1 MRDLRRYRELGAFQS
16 AQLRRMPFKMRFLFV
31 AILAAVVAG
40 CSSPVQNSGTPAGA
54 QQPPPASAVLTDS
67 KSWTM
72 ESSVS
77 KRTYQISVALPGGY
91 RQDHPAYPVLY
102 AADANAEFGTV
113 VETARLLSFSKEI
126 PELIIVGIGY
136 PNPGQGFKASNAART
151 LDLTPT
157 ADPAWVREF
166 AKGSLAQGVPP
177 AEASGGAA
185 EFLSFI
191 RSELVP
197 SIEQTYNVS
206 REDRA
211 WFGHS
216 FAGLFG
222 VYVLFN
228 SEGLFQRFVIGSP
241 SLWWNN
247 RAIFSAE
254 ESFAA
259 SRKPLPARVF
269 FSVGLL
275 EQRMAPQMPMV
286 TDLRAFV
293 SKIQRRHYQGLTF
306 QAHFFDDETH
316 GSVVPATISKGL
328 RFVYSTSAPTKILQP
343 SNGRPGNR

>member
-1 MRDLRRYRELGAFQS
+1 
-16 AQLRRMPFKMRFLFV
+16 MRFLFV
-31 AILAAVVAG
+31 AVLAAFAAG
-40 CSSPVQNSGTPAGA
+40 CSAPVQNAAKPPSAKEPAST
-54 QQPPPASAVLTDS
+54 SAVLTDS
-67 KSWTM
+67 RSWIMT
-72 ESSVS
+72 SSPS
-77 KRTYQISVALPGGY
+77 GRRYQISVALPDGY
-91 RQDHPAYPVLY
+91 TKEHPPYPVLY
-102 AADANAEFGTV
+102 AADANAEFGTA

-126 PELIIVGIGY
+126 PDLVIVGIGY
-136 PNPGQGFKASNAART
+136 PNRGQGFKASNAERT
-151 LDLTPT
+151 LDFTPT
-157 ADPAWVREF
+157 ADPAWVRESV
-166 AKGSLAQGVPP
+166 KDSLAQGLPP

-185 EFLSFI
+185 AFLSFI
-191 RSELVP
+191 RGELVP
-197 SIEQTYNVS
+197 SVERTYNVS
-206 REDRA
+206 HQDRA

-216 FAGLFG
+216 FGGLFG
-222 VYVLFN
+222 AYVLFN
-228 SEGLFQRFVIGSP
+228 NEGLFQRFVIGSP

-293 SKIQRRHYQGLTF
+293 DRIQRRHYQDLAF

-328 RFVYSTSAPTKILQP
+328 RFVYSTSAPGTL
-343 SNGRPGNR
+343 GNR